1 MRASDDNAI
10 TVSYG
15 SFSVTLS
22 GHENPFEML
31 KQITDYYSVL
41 AQTNPN
47 FGAVPAAPPA
57 DLIVETVSSAPTT
70 KTPQTPETKTETE
83 ISPKKYA
90 LQPET
95 TDNLWQEPIPE
106 YHEEPLILKKPVSA
120 EQAGADALVNAADQA
135 LEAPEIPPVREAIT
149 PRPKSQFLTS
159 NYPFRHFPL
168 RRPGRR

>member
-1 MRASDDNAI
+1 MRAGDDNAI

-31 KQITDYYSVL
+31 KQITDYYSIL

-47 FGAVPAAPPA
+47 FGAIPTAPPA
-57 DLIVETVSSAPTT
+57 ELTVETVSAPV
-70 KTPQTPETKTETE
+70 PE
-83 ISPKKYA
+83 KKLEPVENTGNKPEKFV
-90 LQPET
+90 LQPDQ

-106 YHEEPLILKKPVSA
+106 YHATPLVLEEPVTA
-120 EQAGADALVNAADQA
+120 AQAGEEALIAAASQA
-135 LEAPEIPPVREAIT
+135 LETPEIPAPREQAVQK
-149 PRPKSQFLTS
+149 PKSQFLTS

>member
-1 MRASDDNAI
+1 MRAADNNAI

-15 SFSVTLS
+15 IFSVTLS

-31 KQITDYYSVL
+31 KQITDYYSIL

-47 FGAVPAAPPA
+47 FGAIPTAPQA
-57 DLIVETVSSAPTT
+57 DLTVETVSATSSA
-70 KTPQTPETKTETE
+70 KTPEPVENKEHKPEKFVLQTE
-83 ISPKKYA
+83 
-90 LQPET
+90 Q

-106 YHEEPLILKKPVSA
+106 YHAKPLVLEEPVSA
-120 EQAGADALVNAADQA
+120 EQAGADALVAAASQA
-135 LEAPEIPPVREAIT
+135 LETPEIPT
-149 PRPKSQFLTS
+149 PREDAPQKPKSQFLTS